1 MLITV
6 RICKECQIESKI
18 NHWKQLIGGLVKQ
31 ILKWAHSAPHNTC
44 RIYGLNVLLS
54 VSKNQIS
61 FSEATNYRQDATK
74 TEHTAL
80 PVMRSRHTKGSLGE
94 ISETL

>member
-1 MLITV
+1 MGSFSPAQYLPHLWSERFIV
-6 RICKECQIESKI
+6 S
-18 NHWKQLIGGLVKQ
+18 VKKSN
-31 ILKWAHSAPHNTC
+31 I
-44 RIYGLNVLLS
+44 
-54 VSKNQIS
+54 